1 MAQHQMSR
9 GRRAAVYLGL
19 VRDPDR
25 SPDLVDHVLN
35 LLIAVV
41 GIVCLGLA
49 SIVIDPRQHPAY
61 AILVVII
68 VGTLAIVGAAVIRHR
83 RHP

>member
-19 VRDPDR
+19 VPDPDR
-25 SPDLVDHVLN
+25 SADLGDHVLN
-35 LLIAVV
+35 LLIALV
-41 GIVCLGLA
+41 GAVCLGLA

-61 AILVVII
+61 FVLIAIV